1 MDAAAYFAQ
10 VEAAVRAH
18 RNAELVAAFG
28 EPRHEGA
35 ARGSTPG
42 DPTARAAEA
51 RARALETLRET
62 EAVIGEALRRI
73 ECLRLVVGDRAR
85 VLELRHV
92 DLMPWE
98 DVAAE
103 LGVSV
108 STARRWHD
116 VACEWADA
124 FGWAHVAS
132 ATGTAQA

>member
-1 MDAAAYFAQ
+1 MDAAAYFRA
-10 VEAAVRAH
+10 VEDAVRA
-18 RNAELVAAFG
+18 RRRAELVLAYG
-28 EPRHEGA
+28 EPRAQGG
-35 ARGSTPG
+35 ARGSSPG
-42 DPTARAAEA
+42 DPTARAAESLA
-51 RARALETLRET
+51 RARASLADADAAIA
-62 EAVIGEALRRI
+62 EAMRRI

-92 DLMPWE
+92 RLMPWE

-124 FGWAHVAS
+124 FGWAHVSS
-132 ATGTAQA
+132 ATGAAQA